1 MCDRRLSPDRSLRQ
15 AGLTLLELMLVV
27 GLIAI
32 LTAIAVPGFTQY
44 AERSRAAQAAR
55 DIGDLQ
61 MKIERFRTRQL
72 RLPTDLA
79 EIGQDGLRDPWGQAY
94 VFYDYDEGRSPDPS
108 RRDRNLRPLNTDYDL
123 FSVGKDG
130 ASHKLLSQPDSDDD
144 VIRALDGSFIGRGKD
159 F

>member
-1 MCDRRLSPDRSLRQ
+1 MIPACSIARRWPRQ
-15 AGLTLLELMLVV
+15 AGLTLLELMIVV

-32 LTAIAVPGFTQY
+32 LTAIAVPAYGQY
-44 AERSRAAQAAR
+44 TERARVSQAAR

-72 RLPTDLA
+72 RLPNDLA
-79 EIGQDGLRDPWGQAY
+79 EIDQAALRDPWGRAY
-94 VFYDYDEGRSPDPS
+94 VFYDYDEGLSPDPS

-123 FSVGKDG
+123 YSVGKDG
-130 ASHKLLSQPDSDDD
+130 ASHRLLSQAASDDD

>member
-1 MCDRRLSPDRSLRQ
+1 MNRARIATDRRSHQ
-15 AGLTLLELMLVV
+15 GGLTLLELMLVV

-32 LTAIAVPGFTQY
+32 LTAIAVPGYTQY
-44 AERSRAAQAAR
+44 TERAKVSQAAR

-61 MKIERFRTRQL
+61 MRIERFRTRQL
-72 RLPTDLA
+72 RLPNDLA
-79 EIGQDGLRDPWGQAY
+79 EIDRADLRDPWGRAY

-123 FSVGKDG
+123 YSVGKDG
-130 ASHKLLSQPDSDDD
+130 ASHKLLSQAASDDD

>member
-55 DIGDLQ
+55 DIAPRIDAMVANPAELQ
-61 MKIERFRTRQL
+61 QAIQRSLDRGLVGYYPFDETAPIIDIGYQTSREV
-72 RLPTDLA
+72 LA
-79 EIGQDGLRDPWGQAY
+79 AW
-94 VFYDYDEGRSPDPS
+94 
-108 RRDRNLRPLNTDYDL
+108 
-123 FSVGKDG
+123 
-130 ASHKLLSQPDSDDD
+130 LSTGGH
-144 VIRALDGSFIGRGKD
+144 RA
-159 F
+159 

>member
-1 MCDRRLSPDRSLRQ
+1 MSSHRTRTGRPPRE

-27 GLIAI
+27 GLVAI
-32 LTAIAVPGFTQY
+32 LTSIAVPAYTEY
-44 AERSRAAQAAR
+44 AERARVSQAAR

-61 MKIERFRTRQL
+61 MAIERFRTRQL
-72 RLPTDLA
+72 RLPVDLA
-79 EIGQDGLRDPWGQAY
+79 EIDRADLRDPWGRAY

-123 FSVGKDG
+123 YSIGKDG
-130 ASHKLLSQPDSDDD
+130 ASHKMLSNRNSDDD

>member
-1 MCDRRLSPDRSLRQ
+1 MRSARHTACHPLHQ

-32 LTAIAVPGFTQY
+32 LTAIAVPGYTQY
-44 AERSRAAQAAR
+44 AERSRVSQAAR

-61 MKIERFRTRQL
+61 MRIERFRTRQL
-72 RLPTDLA
+72 RLPNDLA
-79 EIGQDGLRDPWGQAY
+79 EIDRADLRDPWGRAY

-123 FSVGKDG
+123 YSIGKDG
-130 ASHKLLSQPDSDDD
+130 ASHKLLSNRNSDDD